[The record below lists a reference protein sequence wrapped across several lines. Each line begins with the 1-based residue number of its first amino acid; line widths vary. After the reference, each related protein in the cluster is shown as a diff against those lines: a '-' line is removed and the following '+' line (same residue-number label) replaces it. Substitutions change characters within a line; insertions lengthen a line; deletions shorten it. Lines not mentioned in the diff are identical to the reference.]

1 MMPSQALPH
10 TYCQYMRRA
19 GRREQQNGISGTA
32 PRPVSSPPGQL
43 FTDRQRTAV
52 RVFFS
57 FRYEPGDEPASMT
70 KTKSPRRRQ
79 GFLTVKKW

>member
-19 GRREQQNGISGTA
+19 GRRD
-32 PRPVSSPPGQL
+32 PPGQL
-43 FTDRQRTAV
+43 FTDRQRTAA